1 MKRPVADRAFFV
13 GPYWNDS
20 RYAMMRNLFTYWTR
34 QLFKPG
40 ALIQEQYTAFQ
51 SLLEAD
57 KRAHERMAEL
67 EEILYDQV
75 PVDFCAIEK
84 KYGQFSDAVGRMI
97 TDLARI
103 CPAKYASLGTYHKKF
118 DDYVR
123 SLLGVG
129 KAPADP
135 PYVLNLY
142 EPQAKDPLLVGGK
155 TANLARVAQSLK
167 LPVPAGFAVTTRAF
181 HRFMASNDL
190 NGLIADTL
198 AHLDIHSG
206 ESLDAAS
213 EQICHAIHRAAVPP
227 EVVEAVNGAI
237 DNAQAQCRHTRRF
250 AVRSSARGEDTRTSF
265 AGQYLT
271 VLNIDADEILA
282 AYRQVL
288 ASKYL
293 PAALVYRINYGLT
306 DRETPMAVL
315 VVEMI
320 DAQASGVMYTGQSD
334 GHAGDPLAIHA
345 VWGLGQPLVD
355 GVTVPAVFQIAKT
368 DPPVLVSRI
377 PHGQADQ
384 RVLDPEQGLVSR
396 PLDEKQAAGTPLSTT
411 AALELAR
418 WGSTLESHLNGPQD
432 VEWCLNRDERLV
444 LLQTRPF
451 HTETGLAAS
460 DGPLTCTFETVEN
473 EILVSGG
480 IAAAGGVASG
490 RTVHIGSLE
499 DLARMPDGSVAITR
513 SIPPEFAAAVNRLH
527 AVVAAGGSFA
537 GHFASVA
544 REFGIPTIVNA
555 VEALTA
561 IPDGTTVTVNAE
573 NTTVYRGHVPSMV
586 ASPCARRNLL
596 ADSPFMQRLGAV
608 MSFISALELVNPGKD
623 NFTPEGCRSHHD
635 IIRFVH
641 EKAVSAMFQLSNI
654 RFRKVGGSRKLR
666 IGIPMLFYAIDVGG
680 GLNVA
685 AGGRSEVGLEHVESA
700 PLRAL
705 FNGLTH
711 PDIQWGTFSHFDW
724 ASHDK
729 VVMSGGYINPDSVM
743 FASHAIISATYAN
756 LNLRFGYHF
765 VVLDAVCSA
774 KKAENYILLR
784 FSGGGADME
793 KRRLRALFLSRIFQR
808 LGFDVT
814 RKSDLIDARYGQ
826 GRQEEVA
833 RTLDLVGRLLG
844 ATRLMDMYLKNE
856 SMADAYVDEFM
867 QGRYHFSNVEL

>member
-1 MKRPVADRAFFV
+1 MIK
-13 GPYWNDS
+13 
-20 RYAMMRNLFTYWTR
+20 NLFTYWTR

-40 ALIQEQYTAFQ
+40 SLIQEQYTAFQ

-57 KRAHERMAEL
+57 KRAHDRMAEL

-75 PVDFCAIEK
+75 PVDFCAVEEK
-84 KYGQFSDAVGRMI
+84 YHQLSAAVGRMI

-103 CPAKYASLGTYHKKF
+103 CPTKYTSLGAYHKKF

-123 SLLGVG
+123 ALLGVRE
-129 KAPADP
+129 APVNP
-135 PYVLNLY
+135 PYVLDLGD
-142 EPQAKDPLLVGGK
+142 PLASDPLLVGGK
-155 TANLARVAQSLK
+155 SANLARVAQSLG
-167 LPVPAGFAVTTRAF
+167 LPVPTGLAITTRAF
-181 HRFMASNDL
+181 NRFIEFNDL
-190 NGLIADTL
+190 GGLIADSL

-206 ESLDAAS
+206 DSLGAAS
-213 EQICHAIHRAAVPP
+213 DRICRAIRRAAVPP
-227 EVVEAVNGAI
+227 EMVAAI
-237 DNAQAQCRHTRRF
+237 EDGLIDVQARCRHTHRF
-250 AVRSSARGEDTRTSF
+250 AVRSSAWGEDTRTSF
-265 AGQYLT
+265 AGQYRT
-271 VLNIDADEILA
+271 ILNIEADEIIA
-282 AYRQVL
+282 AYRKVL

-320 DAQASGVMYTGQSD
+320 DAKASGVMVTGQTE
-334 GHAGDPLAIHA
+334 GTAGDLLSIHA

-355 GVTVPAVFQIAKT
+355 GVTVPAVFQMTKT
-368 DPPVLVSRI
+368 NPPELASRSS
-377 PHGQADQ
+377 HGQTEQ

-396 PLDEKQAAGTPLSTT
+396 GLDEKQTAGTPLNAP

-418 WGSTLESHLNGPQD
+418 WGLVLENHLNGPQD
-432 VEWCLNRDERLV
+432 VEWCLTRDDRLI

-451 HTETGLAAS
+451 HAESVFADGG
-460 DGPLTCTFETVEN
+460 GPLTCTFEAVEN

-480 IAAAGGVASG
+480 HAAAGGVASG
-490 RTVHIGSLE
+490 RTVHVESL
-499 DLARMPDGSVAITR
+499 DKLARVPDGSVAVTR
-513 SIPPEFAAAVNRLH
+513 NIPPEFAAAVNRLH

-555 VEALTA
+555 LDALTA
-561 IPDGTTVTVNAE
+561 IPDGITVTVNAE
-573 NTTVYRGHVPSMV
+573 NTTVYRGHVSSMV

-608 MSFISALELVNPGKD
+608 MSFISALELVNPAKD

-641 EKAVSAMFQLSNI
+641 EKAVAAMFQLSNI

-680 GLNVA
+680 GFNAA
-685 AGGRSEVGLEHVESA
+685 AGGRSEVGLDHVESA

-705 FNGLTH
+705 FSGLTH

-724 ASHDK
+724 ESHDK

-743 FASHAIISATYAN
+743 FASHAIISGTYAN

-765 VVLDAVCSA
+765 VALDAVCSPQ
-774 KKAENYILLR
+774 KADNYILLR
-784 FSGGGADME
+784 FSGGGADMD

-808 LGFDVT
+808 LGFEVT
-814 RKSDLIDARYGQ
+814 RKSDLINARYGE
-826 GRQEEVA
+826 GRQEEIA
-833 RTLDLVGRLLG
+833 HTLDWVGRLLG
-844 ATRLMDMYLKNE
+844 ATRLMDMYLKDE
-856 SMADAYVDEFM
+856 SMAEAYVDEFM